1 VTVLAT
7 TLATA
12 ALAGCDSVY
21 YSTMKRFGMEKRGIL
36 ANAGAS

>member
-12 ALAGCDSVY
+12 ALAGCDSIY
-21 YSTMKRFGMEKRGIL
+21 YSTMRRFGMEKRGIL